1 MRKGIQTFK
10 DLPVIPI
17 AETSL
22 PTICERHTQQT
33 SPRSVLLFPNVPE
46 QEQPMRTHFLV
57 QLLDFHCRKFPQ
69 LVF

>member
-1 MRKGIQTFK
+1 MRKKIQTFK

-22 PTICERHTQQT
+22 PTICECHTQQT
-33 SPRSVLLFPNVPE
+33 SPRSILLFPNVPK
-46 QEQPMRTHFLV
+46 QEHPMRTHFLV
-57 QLLDFHCRKFPQ
+57 QSLDFHCRKFPQ